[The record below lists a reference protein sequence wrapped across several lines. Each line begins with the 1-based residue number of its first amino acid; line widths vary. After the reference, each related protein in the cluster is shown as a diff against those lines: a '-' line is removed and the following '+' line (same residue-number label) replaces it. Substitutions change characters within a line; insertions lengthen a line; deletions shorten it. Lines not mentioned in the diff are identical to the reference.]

1 MKQTRPSQVA
11 LRIVLLAVAYVIT
24 GRLALL
30 LAIPPG
36 FATAIFP
43 PVGVGLAAVLLWG
56 YPMLGGV
63 LLGSTLLNVSISW
76 SASGDLSWMGLLVAF
91 GIAMGSSL
99 HNAVAAV
106 AIRRIVGFPSVLS
119 NERAVIL
126 FLLIGGPFACLISA
140 TWGVTV
146 LYWVGAVSG
155 PQYGFSWWTWWV
167 GDGIGVLIAT
177 PLTLVLF
184 AKPRDIWGRR
194 LNTVGIPLLIGCA
207 VMVLTFVRA
216 SRLEQEGIAA
226 RFQERARLMTT
237 LVRNRFDSNSDVL
250 LLVER
255 FMTAAPQSQR
265 ADFSTFANKLESTH
279 PEMQST
285 TWVLRVQASE
295 RAAYEE
301 SMAKQ
306 GFEQFTITERNSA
319 RQLVPAVPRDEYM
332 VVTYAEPYERNAK
345 ALGYDLLSE
354 PRRKQAVLRAWDES
368 TAAMTAPVELVQGGA
383 RKAMLLLR
391 PVYIGS
397 PASSDERR
405 TKLRGFISVIVNPD
419 ILVNVALANYERE
432 DYQLQITDITETN
445 HPETMTGAVDDVS
458 VGRDQ
463 SFLFRDT
470 WNTDGRDLEIKIAP
484 TPAFIRANRSLQA
497 WVVLAG
503 GLGLCGLL
511 GAFLLIMSGRTVHVE
526 QLVQQRTL
534 ELSAVLDNA
543 AEAIITF
550 NAEGTI
556 ERANPATAKL
566 FDFAPEKLLER
577 RITDLLPQIDWISS
591 TKQEAHQEVRGYR
604 QDAQPLTLEM
614 MLSRMDVHG
623 RTLYTVMLHD
633 ISARKRADRVK
644 SEFISTVSH
653 ELRTPL
659 TSISGSLS
667 LVAGGVVGDV
677 SPEIRELID
686 IAKINS
692 DRLTL
697 LVNDILDM
705 DKLAAGKL
713 DVVPERIDLCAIV
726 RQSLAQNQGYADRYG
741 VSLIV
746 VEGRFATTPVM
757 VDVDPSRMLQVLANL
772 LSNAIKFSPAS
783 GVVEVSLE
791 IERDQAMV
799 SVHDQGPGIPDDFR
813 DRIFEKFAQADGGD
827 TRARGGTGLGLSIS
841 KALVELFGG
850 TIDFVSRPG
859 SGSTFYFVLPLAK
872 HTSDA

>member
-1 MKQTRPSQVA
+1 MKQTRPPHIA
-11 LRIVLLAVAYVIT
+11 LRIALLAIAYVVT

-43 PVGVGLAAVLLWG
+43 PVGIGLAAVLLWG

-63 LLGSTLLNVSISW
+63 LVGSTLLNLSISW
-76 SASGDLSWMGLLVAF
+76 SASGDLSWTGLLVAF

-99 HNAVAAV
+99 HNAVAAA
-106 AIRRIVGFPSVLS
+106 AIRRFVGFPSALS
-119 NERAVIL
+119 DERSVIL
-126 FLLIGGPFACLISA
+126 FLLLGGPLACLLSA

-146 LYWVGAVSG
+146 LYWIGAVSG

-194 LNTVGIPLLIGCA
+194 VNTVGIPLVVGCA

-216 SRLEQEGIAA
+216 SRLEQDRITS
-226 RFQERARLMTT
+226 RFDDRARLTIA
-237 LVRNRFDSNSDVL
+237 LIKSQFHACSEVA

-255 FMTAAPQSQR
+255 FVTAAPQAGR
-265 ADFSTFANKLESTH
+265 AEFATFASKLRAAH
-279 PEMQST
+279 PEIQAT
-285 TWVLRVQASE
+285 EWVTLVRSSE
-295 RAAYEE
+295 RAE
-301 SMAKQ
+301 
-306 GFEQFTITERNSA
+306 FEQHVISEGFPRFSITEINAANEIIRA
-319 RQLVPAVPRDEYM
+319 HTRDEYAAI
-332 VVTYAEPYERNAK
+332 TYVEPYTHNEN

-354 PRRKQAVLRAWDES
+354 PVRH
-368 TAAMTAPVELVQGGA
+368 TALMHAQEVDSLALTPPIRPVQGGA
-383 RKAMLLLR
+383 DKSVLLLY
-391 PVYIGS
+391 PVYSGK
-397 PASSDERR
+397 PQNAAERR
-405 TKLRGFISVIVNPD
+405 ASLRGFINTVVD
-419 ILVNVALANYERE
+419 AEALVEAALATFEHHDQELRIV
-432 DYQLQITDITETN
+432 DVTDAQAP
-445 HPETMTGAVDDVS
+445 HVVVGA
-458 VGRDQ
+458 DQ
-463 SFLFRDT
+463 QPLTTSAAPFLFQDT
-470 WNTDGRDLEIKIAP
+470 WKAGGRELEIKIAP

-511 GAFLLIMSGRTVHVE
+511 GAFLLIISGRTVHVE

-550 NAEGTI
+550 TAEGTI

-566 FDFAPEKLLER
+566 FEFTQGTLLER
-577 RITDLLPQIDWISS
+577 RITDLLPQIDWNFPS
-591 TKQEAHQEVRGYR
+591 KQEAHQEVRGYR
-604 QDAQPLTLEM
+604 QNGQPLTREM
-614 MLSRMDVHG
+614 MLSRMEVHG
-623 RTLYTVMLHD
+623 RTLFTVMLHD
-633 ISARKRADRVK
+633 ISARKQADRFK
-644 SEFISTVSH
+644 NEFISTVSH

-667 LVAGGVVGDV
+667 LVAGGVVGEV
-677 SPEIRELID
+677 SSEIRELID

-692 DRLTL
+692 ERLTL

-726 RQSLAQNQGYADRYG
+726 RKSLAQNQGYADRYG
-741 VSLIV
+741 VSLV
-746 VEGRFATTPVM
+746 VTEDRFSTTPVM

-772 LSNAIKFSPAS
+772 LSNAIKFSPA
-783 GVVEVSLE
+783 GGIVDVALE
-791 IERDQAMV
+791 IERDHVMV

-827 TRARGGTGLGLSIS
+827 TRERGGTGLGLSIS
-841 KALVELFGG
+841 KALVELSGG
-850 TIDFVSRPG
+850 TIDFVSRAG
-859 SGSTFYFVLPLAK
+859 NGSTFYFVLPLAK
-872 HTSDA
+872 P